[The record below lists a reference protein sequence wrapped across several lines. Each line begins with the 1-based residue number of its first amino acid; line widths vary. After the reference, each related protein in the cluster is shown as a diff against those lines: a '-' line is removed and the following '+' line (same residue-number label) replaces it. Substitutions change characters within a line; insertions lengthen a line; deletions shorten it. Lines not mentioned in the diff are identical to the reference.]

1 MDRRIRM
8 PRPGLRPAEE
18 RGVTV
23 TSNAGWNEDKL
34 DQTSTL
40 SAISPADP
48 VEDGEPGL
56 STQDRASIDRLPE
69 GSALL
74 IVRKGPNLGA
84 RFLLDA
90 DTTVAGRHPNSEI
103 FLDDVTV
110 SRKHAAFIR
119 DGQGF
124 LVRDL
129 GSLNGTYVG
138 RERVDEAHLQAGHT
152 VQIGKYRLSYH
163 PFAGER

>member
-1 MDRRIRM
+1 MTDSDYPSQPLHR
-8 PRPGLRPAEE
+8 
-18 RGVTV
+18 
-23 TSNAGWNEDKL
+23 L

-40 SAISPADP
+40 SAISTPDMI
-48 VEDGEPGL
+48 EETEHGL
-56 STQDRASIDRLPE
+56 TAQDRSAIDALPD

-90 DTTVAGRHPNSEI
+90 EQTIAGRHPQSEI

-110 SRKHAAFIR
+110 SRKHAAFVR
-119 DGQGF
+119 DGNYF
-124 LVRDL
+124 MVRDL
-129 GSLNGTYVG
+129 GSLNGTYVAKQ
-138 RERVDEAHLQAGHT
+138 RVDEARLHPGEE

-163 PFAGER
+163 VHPGRA

>member
-1 MDRRIRM
+1 MTENTDPIQGEDA
-8 PRPGLRPAEE
+8 RPE
-18 RGVTV
+18 RY
-23 TSNAGWNEDKL
+23 

-40 SAISPADP
+40 SAISIPDNI
-48 VEDGEPGL
+48 DEPEHGL
-56 STQDRASIDRLPE
+56 TALDRSAIEALPD

-84 RFLLDA
+84 RFLLDGEK
-90 DTTVAGRHPNSEI
+90 TVAGRHPKSEI

-119 DGQGF
+119 DGEGF
-124 LVRDL
+124 LIRDL

-138 RERVDEAHLQAGHT
+138 KERVDEAHLQSGQE
-152 VQIGKYRLSYH
+152 VQIGKYRLTFHQH
-163 PFAGER
+163 PGRA

>member
-1 MDRRIRM
+1 VSDDTD
-8 PRPGLRPAEE
+8 PKQ
-18 RGVTV
+18 T
-23 TSNAGWNEDKL
+23 NEGL

-40 SAISPADP
+40 SAISIPDSM
-48 VEDGEPGL
+48 EEPEHGL
-56 STQDRASIDRLPE
+56 TSLDRSAIEALPD

-90 DTTVAGRHPNSEI
+90 EKTIAGRHPNSEI

-110 SRKHAAFIR
+110 SRKHAAFVR
-119 DGQGF
+119 DGDGF

-138 RERVDEAHLQAGHT
+138 KERVDEAHLQSGQE
-152 VQIGKYRLSYH
+152 VQIGKYRLTYH
-163 PFAGER
+163 LKPGRS

>member
-1 MDRRIRM
+1 MSDGTD
-8 PRPGLRPAEE
+8 PQQ
-18 RGVTV
+18 T
-23 TSNAGWNEDKL
+23 NEHL

-40 SAISPADP
+40 SAIPLPDLM
-48 VEDGEPGL
+48 EEPEHGL
-56 STQDRASIDRLPE
+56 TALDRAAIDALPA

-90 DTTVAGRHPNSEI
+90 EQTIAGRHPKSEI
-103 FLDDVTV
+103 FFDDVTV
-110 SRKHAAFIR
+110 SRKHAAFVR
-119 DGQGF
+119 DGDGF

-138 RERVDEAHLQAGHT
+138 RERVDEVRLQSGQE
-152 VQIGKYRLSYH
+152 VQIGKYRLTYH
-163 PFAGER
+163 LKPGRG